1 MVDTPT
7 TGAETPHVAPA
18 DPVTPDAVTTGTE
31 VPHDAGHAK
40 AFPPLDPANFAP
52 QLFWLALTF
61 GVLYVI
67 LSRVALPR
75 VSEVIEERRDRIQRD
90 LDAAERLKD
99 ETDKALSGYEKA
111 LSDARS
117 NASVIARK
125 ERDALNAEV
134 SAEQAKVEDQL
145 AAKLIDAEARITAT
159 KEKALDSVNTIAA
172 DTAVAIV
179 SKLVGDEIS
188 VEDARRALPSST
200 AK

>member
-1 MVDTPT
+1 MTETTTPAT
-7 TGAETPHVAPA
+7 DVPTEVPHDSHEPMTA
-18 DPVTPDAVTTGTE
+18 TTE
-31 VPHDAGHAK
+31 VPHDAGQAK
-40 AFPPLDPANFAP
+40 VFPPLDPSTFAP

-99 ETDKALSGYEKA
+99 ETENALAGYEKA

-117 NASVIARK
+117 NASGIARE
-125 ERDALNAEV
+125 ERETLNAEV
-134 SAEQAKVEDQL
+134 TAEQAKVEDQIS
-145 AAKLIDAEARITAT
+145 AKLAEAETRIDET
-159 KEKALDSVNTIAA
+159 KKKALSGVNTIAA

-179 SKLVGDEIS
+179 SKLLGQDISIDE
-188 VEDARRALPSST
+188 AKRALPTRSQD
-200 AK
+200 